1 MSFGYQ
7 ILGFGSF
14 PSRDV
19 SFIPPAAVFSDGYF
33 NKEDYSSSGSSDKV
47 LTCGGWFKVNDTE
60 DSQTAL
66 FCWTRNNNS
75 NDYVRLGHYYQT
87 GQIRMVLQNTSDTGR
102 LDWYTTS
109 RMRDPT
115 AWFHVVWTVSTD
127 GEAVNKLWINGAE
140 VTDFTK
146 TTDSLADG
154 DQFRFGNAAH
164 HHSNFA
170 DPNGTSNNK
179 SIYATQM
186 FYQDGQKVTDI
197 TNYGEYDTNGV
208 WVPIDISKKG
218 LTFGTNGYLLDFA
231 DASNIGN
238 DVSGNNNDMTVNSM
252 GADNI
257 VVDGP
262 ANSTTK
268 EITFYP
274 SPEESRKN
282 SNITLSNHNLTV
294 DSGSATG
301 YSVPLNIPLSSGR
314 WQITAT
320 VDAIDTSN
328 GGPGLGF
335 AYTANY
341 SNATNVASDPSNFF
355 GMRIRGGPE
364 IQCNNNS
371 TSWNPDNSTTLSTS
385 HTLTLLIDIGA
396 GKAWALQ
403 NGTVLQ
409 NSSQDSVGNPA
420 VGTQTNPTFTF
431 TADSH
436 ITLFMMATSS
446 ATITLNPTTVNGSYS
461 GYSAITSTVTGVG
474 NYCTQSPVF
483 QGDYTSD
490 VTLSNGNLTVSVNHD
505 GSNAAH
511 SLGTFALSSGKWYF
525 EVSPTTLAGTHE
537 LYFGLMDAS
546 HNIQSSNTGSTVFRV
561 IRTVDGNKA
570 TTGNGG
576 GTISTYG
583 AGIDVGDTAKVA
595 IDIDAGDIWFGKN
608 TGDTW
613 ADGSG
618 SFDQAFGSA
627 TAAHTDLDSAA
638 NAWLPV
644 YFAVNNGSTNVADVN
659 YGQKPFKFTPPTDY
673 KALNTANLAAPTV
686 TAPSDYF
693 KTILYEGTGAELS
706 TGDTGVAALDFQP
719 DFVWIKNRDASDSHM
734 LYDSVRG
741 ATKDM
746 HSEVADAETTTAQ
759 TLKSFDANG
768 FTLGTDVQVNTLN
781 ESYVA
786 WCWKAGGEPTA
797 SNNNTS
803 SAMDANSVI
812 VEGVLQSSYTPSG
825 SPSIYPSKMSINT
838 TAGFSIVSYTGNSTA
853 DATVPHGL
861 SSTPEI
867 VIVKNREASESWA
880 VWHEDLSSAKR
891 LDLNLAA
898 GEFSTSNY
906 VKGVTSDVFQF
917 SSSGAV
923 INNGD
928 DFIAYCWHSVEGF
941 SKIGSYV
948 GNGDNI
954 GPFVYTGFLPAF
966 VMLKALTGSQNWR
979 IHDSA
984 RNGYN
989 ASVEGLFPN
998 TNGTEDTEDVM
1009 DMISNGFKLRSN
1021 NANCNGDDVTFIYI
1035 AFAEKPFGGY
1045 GSQTRAR

>member
-1 MSFGYQ
+1 
-7 ILGFGSF
+7 
-14 PSRDV
+14 
-19 SFIPPAAVFSDGYF
+19 
-33 NKEDYSSSGSSDKV
+33 
-47 LTCGGWFKVNDTE
+47 
-60 DSQTAL
+60 
-66 FCWTRNNNS
+66 
-75 NDYVRLGHYYQT
+75 
-87 GQIRMVLQNTSDTGR
+87 
-102 LDWYTTS
+102 
-109 RMRDPT
+109 
-115 AWFHVVWTVSTD
+115 
-127 GEAVNKLWINGAE
+127 
-140 VTDFTK
+140 
-146 TTDSLADG
+146 
-154 DQFRFGNAAH
+154 
-164 HHSNFA
+164 
-170 DPNGTSNNK
+170 
-179 SIYATQM
+179 
-186 FYQDGQKVTDI
+186 
-197 TNYGEYDTNGV
+197 
-208 WVPIDISKKG
+208 
-218 LTFGTNGYLLDFA
+218 
-231 DASNIGN
+231 
-238 DVSGNNNDMTVNSM
+238 
-252 GADNI
+252 
-257 VVDGP
+257 
-262 ANSTTK
+262 
-268 EITFYP
+268 
-274 SPEESRKN
+274 
-282 SNITLSNHNLTV
+282 
-294 DSGSATG
+294 
-301 YSVPLNIPLSSGR
+301 
-314 WQITAT
+314 
-320 VDAIDTSN
+320 
-328 GGPGLGF
+328 
-335 AYTANY
+335 
-341 SNATNVASDPSNFF
+341 
-355 GMRIRGGPE
+355 
-364 IQCNNNS
+364 
-371 TSWNPDNSTTLSTS
+371 
-385 HTLTLLIDIGA
+385 
-396 GKAWALQ
+396 
-403 NGTVLQ
+403 
-409 NSSQDSVGNPA
+409 
-420 VGTQTNPTFTF
+420 
-431 TADSH
+431 
-436 ITLFMMATSS
+436 
-446 ATITLNPTTVNGSYS
+446 
-461 GYSAITSTVTGVG
+461 
-474 NYCTQSPVF
+474 
-483 QGDYTSD
+483 
-490 VTLSNGNLTVSVNHD
+490 
-505 GSNAAH
+505 
-511 SLGTFALSSGKWYF
+511 
-525 EVSPTTLAGTHE
+525 
-537 LYFGLMDAS
+537 
-546 HNIQSSNTGSTVFRV
+546 
-561 IRTVDGNKA
+561 
-570 TTGNGG
+570 
-576 GTISTYG
+576 
-583 AGIDVGDTAKVA
+583 
-595 IDIDAGDIWFGKN
+595 
-608 TGDTW
+608 
-613 ADGSG
+613 
-618 SFDQAFGSA
+618 
-627 TAAHTDLDSAA
+627 
-638 NAWLPV
+638 
-644 YFAVNNGSTNVADVN
+644 
-659 YGQKPFKFTPPTDY
+659 
-673 KALNTANLAAPTV
+673 TANLAAPTV